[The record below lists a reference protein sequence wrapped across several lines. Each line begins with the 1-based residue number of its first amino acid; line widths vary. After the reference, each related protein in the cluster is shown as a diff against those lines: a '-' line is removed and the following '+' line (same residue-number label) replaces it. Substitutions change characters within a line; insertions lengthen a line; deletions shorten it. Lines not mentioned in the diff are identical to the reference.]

1 MCCDYHLTIYTKFI
15 LLMHTMHKN
24 LVALFVAFLLVG
36 RTPVSAQCQ
45 YEKNVIDAITESQ
58 IKITQPVTV
67 AKLNNNPLYF
77 KAQSI
82 GSKYRFLKM
91 RYYKYNGF
99 SINESREI
107 SLRLTNNEEIV
118 IYPRHAAGDTI
129 KSNVETVSSMLIYPI
144 NAEQYE
150 KLKRYPVKIF
160 KYFVTTGFIEVPIK
174 ENKQTKI
181 MDILNCID

>member
-1 MCCDYHLTIYTKFI
+1 MQVA
-15 LLMHTMHKN
+15 HKIRFAI
-24 LVALFVAFLLVG
+24 VAAVLLVG
-36 RTPVSAQCQ
+36 AQAVNAQSCQ
-45 YEKNVIDAITESQ
+45 FEKNAIDAITETQ
-58 IKITQPVTV
+58 VKVTQPVTV

-91 RYYKYNGF
+91 RYYKYNNF
-99 SINESREI
+99 SIDESREI
-107 SLRLTNNEEIV
+107 SLRLTTNEEIV

-129 KSNVETVSSMLIYPI
+129 RSTIESSSAMLIYPI
-144 NAEQYE
+144 SAEQYE
-150 KLKRYPVKIF
+150 KLKRYPVTTF

-181 MDILNCID
+181 MGILNCID

>member
-1 MCCDYHLTIYTKFI
+1 
-15 LLMHTMHKN
+15 MHTMHKN

-91 RYYKYNGF
+91 RYYIILQF
-99 SINESREI
+99 S
-107 SLRLTNNEEIV
+107 SL
-118 IYPRHAAGDTI
+118 
-129 KSNVETVSSMLIYPI
+129 
-144 NAEQYE
+144 
-150 KLKRYPVKIF
+150 
-160 KYFVTTGFIEVPIK
+160 
-174 ENKQTKI
+174 
-181 MDILNCID
+181 

>member
-1 MCCDYHLTIYTKFI
+1 MQVAHRIYKVI
-15 LLMHTMHKN
+15 
-24 LVALFVAFLLVG
+24 VAAAFAIG
-36 RTPVSAQCQ
+36 TQAVSAQSCQ
-45 YEKNVIDAITESQ
+45 FEKNAIDAITETQ
-58 IKITQPVTV
+58 VKVTQPVTV

-91 RYYKYNGF
+91 RYYKYNNF
-99 SINESREI
+99 SIDESREI

-129 KSNVETVSSMLIYPI
+129 RSTVESSSAMLIYPI

-150 KLKRYPVKIF
+150 KLKRYPVKTF

-181 MDILNCID
+181 MGILNCID

>member
-1 MCCDYHLTIYTKFI
+1 MQVAHRIYKVI
-15 LLMHTMHKN
+15 
-24 LVALFVAFLLVG
+24 VAAAFAIG
-36 RTPVSAQCQ
+36 TQAVSAQNCQ
-45 YEKNVIDAITESQ
+45 FEKNAIDAITETQ
-58 IKITQPVTV
+58 VKVTQPVTV

-91 RYYKYNGF
+91 RYYKYNNF
-99 SINESREI
+99 SIDESREI

-129 KSNVETVSSMLIYPI
+129 RSTVESSSAMLIYPI

-150 KLKRYPVKIF
+150 KLKRYPVKTF

-181 MDILNCID
+181 MGILNCID